1 MISDNSQ
8 SVSVTH
14 VLAWTTEHT
23 HSRGTQGINTHEA
36 LCAFSGKGI
45 TTDKRSRPREQNQ
58 NANAEWPLWRADPAS
73 LTART
78 ETGTAAGP
86 TLVNKTDTP
95 NKG

>member
-58 NANAEWPLWRADPAS
+58 NANAEWPTLACRSCVSHCP
-73 LTART
+73 RT
-78 ETGTAAGP
+78 TEAGP
-86 TLVNKTDTP
+86 PQVP
-95 NKG
+95 H